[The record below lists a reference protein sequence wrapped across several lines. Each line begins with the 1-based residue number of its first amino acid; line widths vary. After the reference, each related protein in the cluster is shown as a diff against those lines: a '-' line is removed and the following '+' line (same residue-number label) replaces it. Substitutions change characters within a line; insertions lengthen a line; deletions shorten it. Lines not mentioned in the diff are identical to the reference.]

1 MPLLS
6 RSKVSSR
13 QHQER
18 REPGLLAFLANL
30 SERRKTF
37 KRWSKLSS
45 NQGHFLRVRLSI
57 LIYWRA
63 VAFASSDH
71 TYSWIGTVN
80 LRHNFPLFAVIGH

>member
-6 RSKVSSR
+6 RSRVSSR

-18 REPGLLAFLANL
+18 RGPGLLAFLANL
-30 SERRKTF
+30 SERRKAF

-57 LIYWRA
+57 LICWRA

-80 LRHNFPLFAVIGH
+80 LHHNCRYLPL